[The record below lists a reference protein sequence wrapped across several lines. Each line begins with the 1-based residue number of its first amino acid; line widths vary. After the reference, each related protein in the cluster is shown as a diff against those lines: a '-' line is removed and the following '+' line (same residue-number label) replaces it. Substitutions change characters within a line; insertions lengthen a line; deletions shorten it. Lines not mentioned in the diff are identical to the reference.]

1 MRMEAKYVRR
11 RAIAKACTEM
21 VAISVL
27 MMLYAPLILYTIA
40 KYWN

>member
-11 RAIAKACTEM
+11 RAIAKAVIEV
-21 VAISVL
+21 VA
-27 MMLYAPLILYTIA
+27 MLGFIAMYAPLVLYTVA